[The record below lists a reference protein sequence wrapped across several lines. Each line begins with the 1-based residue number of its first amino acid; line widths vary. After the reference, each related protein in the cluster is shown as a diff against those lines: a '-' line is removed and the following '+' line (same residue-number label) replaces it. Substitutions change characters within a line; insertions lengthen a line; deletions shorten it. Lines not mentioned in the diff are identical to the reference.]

1 MFSKL
6 LRREAKKCNMQ
17 FYPIYQLNF
26 SKGKKRKMFLMK
38 QEKKTS
44 FEAEG
49 DAILMKREIPCFH
62 GVFQVLF
69 CKIHS
74 GRRQEP
80 KDKGSIMGHLMSTY
94 IL

>member
-1 MFSKL
+1 
-6 LRREAKKCNMQ
+6 
-17 FYPIYQLNF
+17 
-26 SKGKKRKMFLMK
+26 MK

-44 FEAEG
+44 FEG

-94 IL
+94 ILWWPYASLKLWPFPPN

>member
-17 FYPIYQLNF
+17 SYPIYQLNF
-26 SKGKKRKMFLMK
+26 SKGKKKENVSHETRKK
-38 QEKKTS
+38 PS
-44 FEAEG
+44 FEG